1 MQSTLWPLTVPVAG
15 QLMVAD
21 ASGAVRLL
29 DISTRQAVLTLH
41 ADVPM
46 ARAADWHPLDPLRYR
61 PRRSSF

>member
-1 MQSTLWPLTVPVAG
+1 
-15 QLMVAD
+15 MVAD